1 MLNTVPRPGQA
12 EPATN
17 RREQQDK
24 LAIELAQ
31 KLAACAPRRGSFPI
45 PDRLNGLTE
54 FFQSA
59 YQHFD
64 EATKTQVSVSHA
76 AEWLLDNFY
85 VLEQAIHQVEE
96 NMPMDYYHRLPQ
108 TKDGW

>member
-1 MLNTVPRPGQA
+1 MLSTTPRPPQA
-12 EPATN
+12 ETATIP
-17 RREQQDK
+17 REQQDK
-24 LAIELAQ
+24 LALELAQ
-31 KLAACAPRRGSFPI
+31 KLAACAPRRGSFLI
-45 PDRLNGLTE
+45 SDRLNDFTE
-54 FFQSA
+54 FFKSA

-64 EATKTQVSVSHA
+64 EATKAQVSVSHA

-108 TKDGW
+108 